1 MAKKL
6 NVYEIYGLQSDIM
19 IDDMELL
26 EENEQNNNELL
37 DIARLNND

>member
-6 NVYEIYGLQSDIM
+6 NVYGIYGLQSDIM

-26 EENEQNNNELL
+26 EENE
-37 DIARLNND
+37 